1 MGGWPMKAC
10 IHPRNPLG
18 SGYRKGFASIV
29 KEECEAHFSMRLVVA
44 STESSANWIPTTTSP
59 IVVWCWRT
67 TRPVR

>member
-1 MGGWPMKAC
+1 MGGWLIRAC

-18 SGYRKGFASIV
+18 AGYRKGSAFIV
-29 KEECEAHFSMRLVVA
+29 KGECGAHFSMKLVVA

-59 IVVWCWRT
+59 IVAWCWRT